1 MIAKTLS
8 DHSINF
14 NLEVQ
19 KLLSEQTGV
28 FNVVWIIND
37 LLSPHLNVGLH
48 LVDNQLEGRRFV
60 AFENLMQ

>member
-14 NLEVQ
+14 DLKVQ

-28 FNVVWIIND
+28 FDVVWIIDD
-37 LLSPHLNVGLH
+37 LITPHLNVGLH

-60 AFENLMQ
+60 AFKNLMQ

>member
-14 NLEVQ
+14 DLEVQ

-28 FNVVWIIND
+28 FDVVWIID
-37 LLSPHLNVGLH
+37 YLITPHLNVGLH

-60 AFENLMQ
+60 AFKNLMQ